1 MQVIKLLIDAGD
13 WVVEAETGQ
22 LGQKRGGVSLP
33 GHITQAEPG
42 DPSGSRGVG
51 GTFSTLRPLLE
62 VAWNPL
68 SRRSFLPSLLLP
80 VPQGILGSKL
90 ARNCEML

>member
-1 MQVIKLLIDAGD
+1 MQVIKLPFDAGD

-22 LGQKRGGVSLP
+22 VGQKRGGVSLP

-42 DPSGSRGVG
+42 DPSGSQGGRVG

-62 VAWNPL
+62 VVWNPL
-68 SRRSFLPSLLLP
+68 SRRSFLPSLL
-80 VPQGILGSKL
+80 GILGSKL